1 MCCLYRGVACHLSGD
16 TADARRLLREGVHRS
31 AALTPAIE
39 TQCLAVLAILAVG
52 EGDWELAQDS
62 CVQARSLL
70 ERHRLDDHPTSALVL
85 AVPALVCAATGR
97 GDEAKELLR
106 QSTRLLGMLDGFAAW
121 YELETRL
128 MLARAAARLT
138 DIPRAR
144 TLLAEASRAGRR
156 MPDAPSSKRWLDE
169 AWEELDSRAAAALG
183 GSSSLTLAE
192 LRILRFLP
200 THLSFR
206 EIGDRLHV
214 STNTVKSQAHAVYR
228 KLDAC
233 SRSEAVAHASRMGL
247 IWNIS
252 TWTDHQTR

>member
-1 MCCLYRGVACHLSGD
+1 
-16 TADARRLLREGVHRS
+16 
-31 AALTPAIE
+31 
-39 TQCLAVLAILAVG
+39 
-52 EGDWELAQDS
+52 
-62 CVQARSLL
+62 
-70 ERHRLDDHPTSALVL
+70 
-85 AVPALVCAATGR
+85 
-97 GDEAKELLR
+97 
-106 QSTRLLGMLDGFAAW
+106 
-121 YELETRL
+121 

-156 MPDAPSSKRWLDE
+156 MPDAPSVGRWLDE
-169 AWEELDSRAAAALG
+169 AWAELDLRAAVALD

-233 SRSEAVAHASRMGL
+233 SRSEAVEQAARLGLVFEYFNADRHLVSMAESRERVG
-247 IWNIS
+247 
-252 TWTDHQTR
+252 HP